1 MEGEPKRRWL
11 PVLGIALLVGLALA
25 VAYVYGFGSARSS
38 NNPPDTAQVGEL
50 APDFELETL
59 TGDTIRLSELEGK
72 PVLINFWATWCAPC
86 VLEMPNFQKY
96 YEDYPGQFE
105 VLAINYG
112 ESKDVVGEFIHDIGV
127 TFPVLFDNDAKVH
140 GVYRFPGYPT
150 SYIVDKTGVIRF
162 QHIGLMDERTLE
174 KYLTEVEALQ

>member
-38 NNPPDTAQVGEL
+38 NKAHDTAQVGGP

-59 TGDTIRLSELEGK
+59 TGDTIRLSELKGK

-174 KYLTEVEALQ
+174 NYLTEVEALQ

>member
-1 MEGEPKRRWL
+1 M
-11 PVLGIALLVGLALA
+11 
-25 VAYVYGFGSARSS
+25 
-38 NNPPDTAQVGEL
+38 
-50 APDFELETL
+50 
-59 TGDTIRLSELEGK
+59 
-72 PVLINFWATWCAPC
+72 
-86 VLEMPNFQKY
+86 LEMPNFQKY
-96 YEDYPGQFE
+96 YKDYPKQFE

-174 KYLTEVEALQ
+174 NYLTEVDALQ